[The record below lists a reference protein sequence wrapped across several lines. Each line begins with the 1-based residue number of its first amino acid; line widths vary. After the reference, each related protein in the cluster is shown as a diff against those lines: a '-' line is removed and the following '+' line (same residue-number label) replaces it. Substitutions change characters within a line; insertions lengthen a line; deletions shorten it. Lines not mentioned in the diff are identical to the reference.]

1 MIALKRITA
10 AAAALAAGVSFATA
24 AELTEAW
31 KASGFDLPES
41 VSYDPGSNAYY
52 VSNLGADPM
61 SKDGNGFISKLSAD
75 GKVEKLKWAE
85 GLNAPKGT
93 EIVGGSLFVADL
105 DELVEINLTTGA
117 IANRTKVEG
126 AKFLNDLAAATDGRI
141 FIADTLGD
149 AIFLFENGS
158 VGEWLKDPKL
168 HGPNGLT
175 IDGTYLVVASVGT
188 EGGSF
193 EKMSPANVKKV
204 DLVSKE
210 ITDFGTAAPI
220 GALDGIERTGDGGVT
235 VTDNFGGRM
244 LLVKPGQP
252 AEEIAKLKP
261 GSADH
266 EFVPNLGLLII
277 PQMQEGEIV
286 AYNWKP

>member
-1 MIALKRITA
+1 MIAFNRLILTAATLVAGVSLA
-10 AAAALAAGVSFATA
+10 AAAELA
-24 AELTEAW
+24 EAW
-31 KASGFDLPES
+31 RATGFDLPES
-41 VSYDPGSNAYY
+41 VSYDPGSNAFY
-52 VSNLGADPM
+52 VSNLGVDPM

-75 GKVEKLKWAE
+75 GKVENLKWVT

-93 EIVGGSLFVADL
+93 EIVGGSLFVTDI

-126 AKFLNDLAAATDGRI
+126 AKFLNDLAATADGRI

-149 AIFLFENGS
+149 AIFLFEKGS
-158 VGEWLKDPKL
+158 ASEWLKDPKL

-175 IDGTYLVVASVGT
+175 IDGTYLLVASVGT

-193 EKMSPANVKKV
+193 DKMSPANVKKV

-210 ITDFGTAAPI
+210 ISDFGTAAPI

-235 VTDNFGGRM
+235 VTDNFGGRV
-244 LLVKPGQP
+244 LLVKPGEP
-252 AEEIAKLKP
+252 AEEIAKVKP

-277 PQMQEGEIV
+277 PQMRENELV